1 MSFTHVLSLL
11 LLCATSTV
19 CLRSPFVR
27 PLRAAPRSLRAAV
40 LLGEGSIDDPEA
52 SSSEGP
58 DPDAV
63 LMAELRKAL
72 GSMDSKELAASDERV
87 LNNFFDD
94 RKGTVSAFEDEFS
107 KQLDDVQKS
116 IESKIEDKM
125 QSVQS
130 DFLSRIDAAVSAL
143 RASDGSAATATS
155 AASAAVDDDRL
166 TEIPV
171 GGLVVVAGGSTPLG
185 GKLLGALVASGYRV
199 RALVPDGKVLSGA
212 SPQVEQVAYAPF
224 APTLLGKSLADAAAV
239 VLVTAAAGGAGG
251 IEPEAVPKLVKA
263 LDTKSIRRLVMLSI
277 HGVERTD
284 KLPFNMQNV
293 FGQLDK
299 QRATEQEMI
308 LKARQMCPAVTVLR
322 VGKLIP
328 APEAAPAAPASYRA
342 EIAPGDALGGEL
354 TFDTAAAV
362 LSQVL
367 GRPESVNATF
377 SLGAAPPAAAGGG
390 ISSLVG
396 DAAFWDDQW
405 LKLVGPE
412 VYRRPLS
419 ALSPAETVTWLREWA
434 RLFLRPGQQLT
445 TPVAVQDVD
454 DGVLL
459 RFLTRASGYADFDAE
474 ESNDVGSWAAAAK
487 TAAGKPDGAL
497 LLVAEARPTPRV
509 RVTRAEMEEGVL
521 VKEMSETAVLQKLD
535 RDIAALEAER
545 RKGKL

>member
-1 MSFTHVLSLL
+1 MV
-11 LLCATSTV
+11 
-19 CLRSPFVR
+19 
-27 PLRAAPRSLRAAV
+27 
-40 LLGEGSIDDPEA
+40 
-52 SSSEGP
+52 
-58 DPDAV
+58 
-63 LMAELRKAL
+63 
-72 GSMDSKELAASDERV
+72 
-87 LNNFFDD
+87 
-94 RKGTVSAFEDEFS
+94 
-107 KQLDDVQKS
+107 
-116 IESKIEDKM
+116 
-125 QSVQS
+125 
-130 DFLSRIDAAVSAL
+130 
-143 RASDGSAATATS
+143 
-155 AASAAVDDDRL
+155 
-166 TEIPV
+166 
-171 GGLVVVAGGSTPLG
+171 
-185 GKLLGALVASGYRV
+185 
-199 RALVPDGKVLSGA
+199 
-212 SPQVEQVAYAPF
+212 
-224 APTLLGKSLADAAAV
+224 
-239 VLVTAAAGGAGG
+239 
-251 IEPEAVPKLVKA
+251 
-263 LDTKSIRRLVMLSI
+263 
-277 HGVERTD
+277 
-284 KLPFNMQNV
+284 
-293 FGQLDK
+293 
-299 QRATEQEMI
+299 

-354 TFDTAAAV
+354 TLDTAAAV

-377 SLGAAPPAAAGGG
+377 SLGAAPPSAAGGG

-419 ALSPAETVTWLREWA
+419 ALPPAETVTWLREWA